1 MKKDMKKQESK
12 WYVVQYFN
20 AKPGEEIGHSVM
32 LDAGPF
38 VTFEDA
44 MERRDEL
51 RILKNR
57 KQNIYCEAGG
67 WLGREAGLW
76 DTCNLKIRSYIH
88 GIGKKGKKV
97 IQMFNTKQ
105 NNMNNVQFKPE
116 GQLKEMGVTYNV
128 KAQLGRPVNPNSKRQ
143 QRLAT
148 APGRKTGRPINPTS
162 ARQQRLA
169 ELDAKRSN
177 GTLKRGRPVNPNSA
191 RQIALQEAIAKAI
204 ANQG

>member
-1 MKKDMKKQESK
+1 
-12 WYVVQYFN
+12 
-20 AKPGEEIGHSVM
+20 
-32 LDAGPF
+32 
-38 VTFEDA
+38 
-44 MERRDEL
+44 
-51 RILKNR
+51 
-57 KQNIYCEAGG
+57 
-67 WLGREAGLW
+67 
-76 DTCNLKIRSYIH
+76 
-88 GIGKKGKKV
+88 
-97 IQMFNTKQ
+97 MFNTKQ

-116 GQLKEMGVTYNV
+116 GQLKEMGVKYSV

-143 QRLAT
+143 QRLAS
-148 APGRKTGRPINPTS
+148 APGVRTGRPINPNS